1 MGMPLTPTIV
11 ANPRQDLLVSA
22 GDFTDS
28 RQTTYSGRLLFG
40 QPASRG
46 TMVSR
51 MDFAGLVALP
61 DSFTYRDEQLGT
73 ALVSADFWIQSM
85 SEYLFVP
92 STEARFLPDPRQPGT
107 SWLHLGLTVEGYSG
121 AILGYR
127 VVATVN
133 RQAVVG
139 T

>member
-1 MGMPLTPTIV
+1 MPLIPTIV
-11 ANPRQDLLVSA
+11 ANPRQDLLVTT
-22 GDFTDS
+22 GKFTDS
-28 RQTTYSGRLLFG
+28 QQTTYSGRLLFG
-40 QPASRG
+40 EPASRG

-51 MDFAGLVALP
+51 MDFSGLIALP
-61 DSFTYRDEQLGT
+61 DSFSYKDDQLGT

-92 STEARFLPDPRQPGT
+92 STEARFLPDSRQPGT
-107 SWLHLGLTVEGYSG
+107 SWLHLGLAVEGYSG

-133 RQAVVG
+133 RLAVVG
-139 T
+139 G